1 MNASFYIQ
9 VLTWDEAPRS
19 HLEQVQSLIAAG
31 ASWIQLRQ
39 KNGTY
44 DEKLA
49 VASACVALCKKAS
62 VTLIIND
69 DPRLCLECGA
79 DGVHLGLSDMPIVE
93 ARALLGSH
101 CIIGGTANTPNQVAG
116 RMDAGADYVGVGPWR
131 FTGTKKGLSP
141 VLGKEGVRAVA
152 QMVEDRKKAGMHT
165 CPFVVIGGIVPT
177 DVAQI
182 QALGANGLAISSAIV
197 GVPNMDEAYR
207 AFEMAI

>member
-19 HLEQVQSLIAAG
+19 HLEQVKGLIAAG
-31 ASWIQLRQ
+31 ARWIQLRQ
-39 KNGTY
+39 KKGTY

-49 VASACVALCKKAS
+49 VASACVALCKKAA

-101 CIIGGTANTPNQVAG
+101 CIIGGTANTPNQVAS
-116 RMDAGADYVGVGPWR
+116 RMDDGADYVGVGPWR

-141 VLGKEGVRAVA
+141 VLRKEGVRAVA